1 MTLRTTRSALN
12 SRVSLITTDAKP
24 VIDEPDSPPRRR
36 STRAAARLN
45 LAQYAY
51 KGNDSPRKRAKV
63 EAKAEPASEDET
75 LTDLD
80 EPLTEVKGEVK
91 DEAGPSTPRKAK
103 ATPKSK
109 SGTPKMPMAKRE
121 KAHPEPARWYE
132 QYQLIERMRAG
143 IDAPVDTMGCER
155 PATMENLDPKVC
167 LPSLC
172 SRSSRCAQS

>member
-24 VIDEPDSPPRRR
+24 DIDQAEAGSPPRRR

-51 KGNDSPRKRAKV
+51 TGGGSDSPRKRAKV
-63 EAKAEPASEDET
+63 EPTKPEPASEDEA
-75 LTDLD
+75 LTDLEAD
-80 EPLTEVKGEVK
+80 EPLAEVKGEAK
-91 DEAGPSTPRKAK
+91 DEAGPSTPRKTA
-103 ATPKSK
+103 PKSK

-143 IDAPVDTMGCER
+143 ISAPVDTMGCER
-155 PATMENLDPKVC
+155 PATMENLDPKVGHAFADN
-167 LPSLC
+167 S
-172 SRSSRCAQS
+172 

>member
-24 VIDEPDSPPRRR
+24 DIDEPESPPRRR
-36 STRAAARLN
+36 SARSAARLN

-51 KGNDSPRKRAKV
+51 KGNESPRKRAKV
-63 EAKAEPASEDET
+63 EAKADPASEDEA

-91 DEAGPSTPRKAK
+91 EEAGPSTPRKAK

-143 IDAPVDTMGCER
+143 INAPVDTMGCER

-167 LPSLC
+167 LPSPFPAFKWAL
-172 SRSSRCAQS
+172 S